1 MKMLLLS
8 WSKVFVVHLIFR
20 DFQISQNLTDVAE
33 ESGRAAE
40 VELAAGQR
48 LRNNFDQTIFGHSA
62 VMSLFK
68 EIISNEICEQ

>member
-8 WSKVFVVHLIFR
+8 WSKVFVVHLIFW